1 MNIRSFYSLIF
12 FLLSVFTFGQTE
24 REYRK
29 ALSNAESSFESKD
42 YYKALE
48 YLLQIKDAEHEIYIS
63 DAEFNFMMASC
74 YWNIDSIKVRAIPY
88 LENYLERTHEE
99 IIAKWW
105 LAELYKMTN
114 KYDLAIANYQV
125 YIEYLISENG
135 LSVEQKEKEILNTER
150 LISSCQYAKS
160 VISRPAKLEVVNLGD
175 SINTPYAEYAPVI
188 DNFEKIIYLTRKS
201 PDNVSSKKD
210 DDGNYYEEIFF
221 SKIKHLYQDKNGNYS
236 EKELDGNKLILQ
248 FTKPRNIGKPVNHAS
263 HDAAVQLSHN
273 DEHLFI
279 LRNNHVYRSVKIEDT
294 YTEPVLFAG
303 LESIVSKGS
312 FIPSLSINKTE
323 DLIYFSSDGLGGFG
337 GFDLYYTKKINNQWQ
352 EPVNLGPNIN
362 TEFNEDSPYLDP
374 DGHTL
379 YFSSNGHPTIG
390 GYDIFK
396 SYLTDNG
403 FTNPQNLGF
412 PINSSSDDIF
422 FTMPERENRA
432 YFSSNRFGGKGLM
445 DIYEVNFF
453 ENRDQL
459 VEVKGKILVG
469 PNSKPG
475 NAKFTLVNNDTDERI
490 LNYKSDSLT
499 GNYHVLMHHNN
510 RYDVRVDVKGFAPT
524 IQRFEVPE
532 KLDKY
537 VYKNQLSQK
546 HIQANQINI
555 GHELKYSVPV
565 KVSGNDTI
573 DVYKTI
579 KKAVYF
585 YFNKDSILSLL
596 SKEFSLIETITPD
609 TKFFFPKA
617 KPNLPF
623 DLRIIRKLSPNEL
636 SKVEFETVE
645 GVENKAELLNQIELI
660 KKQNIPVDRAGEKP
674 KPDKPKK
681 PTVGK
686 KLVTKI

>member
-1 MNIRSFYSLIF
+1 MIFRTFFILSFILFSDF
-12 FLLSVFTFGQTE
+12 SFGQTE

-74 YWNIDSIKVRAIPY
+74 YWNIDSIKIKAIPY
-88 LENYLERTHEE
+88 LEKYLETTHDE

-105 LAELYKMTN
+105 LAELYKMSN
-114 KYDLAIANYQV
+114 KYDEAIANYQV

-135 LSVEQKEKEILNTER
+135 LSVDQKEKEILSTER
-150 LISSCQYAKS
+150 LINSCQYAKGL
-160 VISRPAKLEVVNLGD
+160 VSRPVKVEIINIGD
-175 SINTPYAEYAPVI
+175 SINSPFAEYAPVI
-188 DNFEKIIYLTRKS
+188 DNFEKILYITRKS
-201 PDNVSSKKD
+201 PDNVSTKKD

-221 SKIKHLYQDKNGNYS
+221 SKIKHLYQDSEGNYS
-236 EKELDGNKLILQ
+236 EKESDGNKMILK
-248 FTKPRNIGKPVNHAS
+248 FSKSRNIGKPVNHSS

-279 LRNNHVYRSVKIEDT
+279 LRNNHVYRSVKVEDT

-312 FIPSLSINKTE
+312 FIPSLSINKNE

-337 GFDLYYTKKINNQWQ
+337 GFDLYYTKKINNSWQ

-362 TEFNEDSPYLDP
+362 TEFNEDSPYIDP

-403 FTNPQNLGF
+403 FTNPQNLGY

-432 YFSSNRFGGKGLM
+432 YFSSNRYGGKGLM

-453 ENRDQL
+453 ESRDQL
-459 VEVKGKILVG
+459 VEVKGKILFG
-469 PNSKPG
+469 SNSKPG
-475 NAKFTLVNNDTDERI
+475 IAKFTLVNNDSDERI
-490 LNYKSDSLT
+490 MHYKSDSLT

-510 RYDVRVDVKGFAPT
+510 KYDVKIDVKGYAPT
-524 IQRFEVPE
+524 IQRFEIPDKLE
-532 KLDKY
+532 KY
-537 VYKNQLSQK
+537 IYKNQISQK
-546 HIQANQINI
+546 HIQSNQQIL
-555 GHELKYSVPV
+555 GHELKYSVPL
-565 KVSGNDTI
+565 KVSGGDTLE
-573 DVYKTI
+573 VYKTI
-579 KKAVYF
+579 KKAMYF

-596 SKEFSLIETITPD
+596 SKEFSLIEAITPD
-609 TKFFFPKA
+609 TKFYFPKA
-617 KPNLPF
+617 KQNLTYDF
-623 DLRIIRKLSPNEL
+623 RIIRKLSPNDL
-636 SKVEFETVE
+636 SKVEFESIE
-645 GVENKAELLNQIELI
+645 GLENKTDLLNQIELI
-660 KKQNIPVDRAGEKP
+660 KKQNPPVNKSGNKSTPEKT
-674 KPDKPKK
+674 KK